1 MAVIRFESFEVDTRA
16 GELRRGGTRIRLQQQ
31 PFRILTLLLE
41 RPGAV
46 VTREELRQAIW
57 PTTEFGSFDEGL
69 DAAIYKLRA
78 ALGDSAAHPRLI
90 ETLPRRGYRFIGP
103 VAADIRSVPRR
114 SGWLSAAALA
124 VVLAGLLLELSAG
137 GLRARRPDPGAP
149 RKIHSLV
156 VLPLVNLSGD
166 STQEYFADGMT
177 EALIANLGRL
187 SGLRVISRTSAMH
200 YKGTH
205 ASLPEI
211 ARELDVD
218 AVVEGAVLRAGQRV
232 RITTQ
237 LIEASTD
244 RHLWAATYERD
255 LRDVLALQ
263 DDVIR
268 AITHEVRI
276 TLSSPDKP
284 RPAHIPAVDPEAYD
298 AYLRGRYAWNDWTDA
313 GLKRSIA
320 YFEQAVRRDSTYA
333 PAWAGLSD
341 AYHLQSLWG
350 YLPHEV
356 GLPRAKET
364 ALKAIALDET
374 LSEAHVSLSGVWLQE
389 WDWTPMEN
397 ALTRAIA
404 LDPNNA
410 MAHQWYG
417 YVLAA
422 LGRFDPAVAEMR
434 HALSLDPLSPNKKNS
449 LAATLYR
456 AGRYD
461 EALHYFREVPDP
473 DANSESR
480 HRRIA
485 AIYERQ
491 RRFGEAIAELST
503 AMSLGGKQDISALVN
518 REYRRSG
525 FAMAKRAFLRANLG
539 ELERRASRP
548 YPRPRCVDIAG
559 DYALLGESDRAF
571 EWLERA
577 ALEREGNLMHLKV
590 DDRFESLRADP
601 RFTAL
606 VRRLRFPS

>member
-16 GELRRGGTRIRLQQQ
+16 GELRRGGTRMRLQQQ
-31 PFRILTLLLE
+31 PFRVLTLLLE
-41 RPGAV
+41 HPGAV

-149 RKIHSLV
+149 RRIHSLV

-200 YKGTH
+200 YKGTR

-263 DDVIR
+263 DEVIR

-276 TLSSPDKP
+276 TLSSTDKP

-389 WDWTPMEN
+389 WDWTAMEN

-422 LGRFDPAVAEMR
+422 LGRFDSAVAEMR
-434 HALSLDPLSPNKKNS
+434 HALALDPLSPNKKNS
-449 LAATLYR
+449 LAATYYR

-461 EALHYFREVPDP
+461 EALRYFREVPDP
-473 DANSESR
+473 DANSELR

-491 RRFGEAIAELST
+491 GRFGDAIAELST
-503 AMSLGGKQDISALVN
+503 AMSLGGKQDISALGD

-525 FAMAKRAFLRANLG
+525 FAAAKRAFLRANLR
-539 ELERRASRP
+539 ELERRASQP
-548 YPRPRCVDIAG
+548 YPRPRSVDIAG
-559 DYALLGESDRAF
+559 DYALLGEGDRAF

-590 DDRFESLRADP
+590 DDRFEALRADP

-606 VRRLRFPS
+606 ARRVRFPP